1 MNRRVNQINSL
12 RQYIQKIKEGL
23 SMIEASMGRECEK
36 EFAMLGELS
45 EDVEKYISNL
55 EDEIQFE
62 QNLSLSLK

>member
-1 MNRRVNQINSL
+1 
-12 RQYIQKIKEGL
+12 
-23 SMIEASMGRECEK
+23 MIEASMGRECEK

-55 EDEIQFE
+55 EDELQFE